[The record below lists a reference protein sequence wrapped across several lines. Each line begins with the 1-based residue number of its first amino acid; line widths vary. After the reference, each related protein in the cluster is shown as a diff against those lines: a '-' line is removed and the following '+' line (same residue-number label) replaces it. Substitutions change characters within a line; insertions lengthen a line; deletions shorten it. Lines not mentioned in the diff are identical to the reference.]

1 MKKKDLNIPSFSFL
15 NYFEKFSSESYELNE
30 LHSQTIEEG
39 KNKIEEISS
48 LKSEKGDVKNKLTEN
63 GEVLNGYGTLSAVDI
78 ENITNLV
85 QGELC
90 SIRQI
95 IESNRVLM
103 TKIKVSI
110 LTFIIF
116 LYIY

>member
-1 MKKKDLNIPSFSFL
+1 MFKNVSFL
-15 NYFEKFSSESYELNE
+15 LDWFAISESYELNE
-30 LHSQTIEEG
+30 LHIQTIEEG
-39 KNKIEEISS
+39 KHKIEEISS
-48 LKSEKGDVKNKLTEN
+48 SKNEKDEGKNKISEN

-95 IESNRVLM
+95 MESNRVLM
-103 TKIKVSI
+103 TKIKVFKMS
-110 LTFIIF
+110 L
-116 LYIY
+116 